1 MSKNDSWYATE
12 LDPRCQVLVFPAP
25 QADDPDPDPGEAAAA

>member
-1 MSKNDSWYATE
+1 MSNSDPRYAVE